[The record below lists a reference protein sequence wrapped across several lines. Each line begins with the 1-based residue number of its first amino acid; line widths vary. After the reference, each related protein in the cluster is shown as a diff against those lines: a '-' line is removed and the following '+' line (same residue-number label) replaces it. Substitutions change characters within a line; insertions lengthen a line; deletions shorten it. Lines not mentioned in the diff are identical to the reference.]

1 MRRARWPRIGLTARA
16 RLATLVAAIVLG
28 VVFTVLLR
36 TVDVSRD
43 RDSQARQSADAIE
56 AANSIEGSVIDLET
70 GLRGYIISGETNFL
84 EPYQRARAT
93 QPQRLNTLE
102 RLVRDNRAQL
112 ALARG
117 LRDELNSYAND
128 YGVPLIAAVGAGRRI
143 GVQRLA
149 EGKARVDRIRKTLGR
164 FTAAENR
171 LQANRR
177 AAARSAAHR
186 ARVFAFVG
194 LGVLVLV
201 VIVSGVYASRFVAE
215 PLRRLARSARR
226 LAAGKFD
233 ERVEVSGA
241 AEVSDLGIA
250 FNQMAESLEEHTKE
264 LERLSESSA
273 AEFSAVFE
281 QTPVGLTLF
290 DRELRCLRSNPA
302 LGALA
307 GVVASEQPGRTVS
320 ELFGNFDPDL
330 TADFG
335 RVLQTGQPVPNVRI
349 TGGDHRVCNVSLF
362 PVRRRDGELIGVAAV
377 VTDVT
382 QREQRLRHE
391 RVTAERAT
399 QLERLTSSISEALT
413 PEEITRAVVAEAVA
427 VLGADGGVI
436 TLLDEERQALS
447 MSAAIGWPLEEQEWF
462 TRLPLTVSS
471 PTTDAV
477 RTRRTIHA
485 AGPAAQPDAYPEL
498 AERRARHG
506 IAASLALPL
515 LSGPR
520 VMGGLRVTFS
530 EPREFDQ
537 DELEFAED
545 VAERCAAGVARALLY
560 EREHATAAALQ
571 SSLMPRA
578 LPMFEGVV
586 LGARFRP
593 AGTGA
598 VVGGDF
604 YDVLR
609 LGDEQFMAW
618 IGDVQGKGPEA
629 AAIAA
634 LARYTLRAE
643 IRHELQPARLLQ
655 SLNEAVLAQSDL
667 GDRLLT
673 AICLRGEVKGDRL
686 ELEMAI
692 AGHPSPLLVRRD
704 QPCVEWGAPGP
715 LIGFEHSEFVAH
727 SIALEAGELLVLYT
741 DGLTDAHAP
750 QRFLRIDDLCR
761 SVDALER
768 FSLGEI
774 LDGLL
779 ARAGNAP
786 DDVPRD
792 DIALLGLAFAPRTAR
807 GAASLA
813 ETHSG

>member
-1 MRRARWPRIGLTARA
+1 
-16 RLATLVAAIVLG
+16 
-28 VVFTVLLR
+28 VLLH

-43 RDSQARQSADAIE
+43 RDAQARHSADVLE
-56 AANSIEGSVIDLET
+56 AASAIEGSVIDLET
-70 GLRGYIISGETNFL
+70 GLRGYIISRQTKFL
-84 EPYQRARAT
+84 QSYHRARAT
-93 QPQRLNTLE
+93 QPRRLDALE
-102 RLVRDNRAQL
+102 RLVHDNPGQG

-117 LRDELNSYAND
+117 LRDELNSYVND
-128 YGVPLIAAVGAGRRI
+128 YAVPLIAAVRAGRRI
-143 GVQRLA
+143 GVQRLT
-149 EGKARVDRIRKTLGR
+149 EGKARVDSIRNTLAR
-164 FTAAENR
+164 FTAVEDR
-171 LQANRR
+171 LQGKRR
-177 AAARSAAHR
+177 AAATSAAHR
-186 ARVFAFVG
+186 ARVLAIVG
-194 LGVLVLV
+194 LALLVLV

-215 PLRRLARSARR
+215 PLRTLARSARR
-226 LAAGKFD
+226 LAGGKLE

-241 AEVSDLGIA
+241 AEVTDLGIA
-250 FNQMAESLEEHTKE
+250 FNQMAESLEEHTRE
-264 LERLSESSA
+264 LELLSESSA
-273 AEFSAVFE
+273 AEFSAIFE

-302 LGALA
+302 LGELA
-307 GVVASEQPGRTVS
+307 GVSAPEQQGRTVS
-320 ELFGNFDPDL
+320 ELFGQFEPDL

-335 RVLQTGQPVPNVRI
+335 RVLQTGQPAGSVRV
-349 TGGDHRVCNVSLF
+349 TGRGRVCTVSLF

-382 QREQRLRHE
+382 EREQRLRQEH
-391 RVTAERAT
+391 VAAERARH
-399 QLERLTSSISEALT
+399 LEALTSTISEALT
-413 PEEITRAVVAEAVA
+413 PEEISRAVVAEAVA
-427 VLGADGGVI
+427 ALGADGGVI
-436 TLLDEERQALS
+436 TLLDEGRQTVS
-447 MSAAIGWPLEEQEWF
+447 MSAAIGWPLDEREWF
-462 TRLPLTVSS
+462 TRLPLTAST

-477 RTRRTIHA
+477 RTRRPVHA
-485 AGPAAQPDAYPEL
+485 GGPGDERDAYPGL

-520 VMGGLRVTFS
+520 VMGGLLVTFA

-537 DELEFAED
+537 EELDFAED
-545 VAERCAAGVARALLY
+545 VADRCAAGVARALLY
-560 EREHATAAALQ
+560 EREHDTAAALQ

-586 LGARFRP
+586 FGARFRP

-609 LGDEQFMAW
+609 LGEDQFIAW

-667 GDRLLT
+667 GERLLT
-673 AICLRGEVKGDRL
+673 AICLCGQAKGDRL

-692 AGHPSPLLVRRD
+692 AGHPAPLLVRRD
-704 QPCVEWGAPGP
+704 QPCVEWGSSGP
-715 LIGFEHSEFVAH
+715 LIGFEHSDFSSD
-727 SIALEAGELLVLYT
+727 SIALEAGEVLVLYT

-750 QRFLRIDDLCR
+750 RRFVRSEDLCR
-761 SVDALER
+761 SVDKLER
-768 FSLGEI
+768 LSVGEI

-779 ARAGNAP
+779 ARAGDTAG
-786 DDVPRD
+786 DVPRD
-792 DIALLGLAFAPRTAR
+792 DIALLGLAFAPRTAA

>member
-1 MRRARWPRIGLTARA
+1 MGRARRPRIGLTARA

-43 RDSQARQSADAIE
+43 RDAQARHSADVLE
-56 AANSIEGSVIDLET
+56 AARGIEGSVIDLET
-70 GLRGYIISGETNFL
+70 GLRGYIISRQTNFL

-93 QPQRLNTLE
+93 QPRRLAALE
-102 RLVRDNRAQL
+102 RLVSGNRGQL
-112 ALARG
+112 ALAHG

-128 YGVPLIAAVGAGRRI
+128 YAVPLIAAVGADRRI

-149 EGKARVDRIRKTLGR
+149 DGKARVDSIRQTLRR
-164 FTAAENR
+164 FTAVEDR
-171 LQANRR
+171 LQSERR
-177 AAARSAAHR
+177 ASAASAAHR
-186 ARVFAFVG
+186 ARVFALVG

-226 LAAGKFD
+226 LAAGKLD

-273 AEFSAVFE
+273 AEFSAIFE
-281 QTPVGLTLF
+281 QTPLGLTLF

-302 LGALA
+302 LGDLA
-307 GVVASEQPGRTVS
+307 GVVASEQQGRAVS
-320 ELFGNFDPDL
+320 ELFGRFEPDL

-335 RVLQTGQPVPNVRI
+335 RVLQTGRPVPNVRI
-349 TGGDHRVCNVSLF
+349 TGRDRVCTVSLF

-382 QREQRLRHE
+382 QRERRLREE

-399 QLERLTSSISEALT
+399 QLERLTSTISEALT
-413 PEEITRAVVAEAVA
+413 PEEISRAVVAEAVA

-447 MSAAIGWPLEEQEWF
+447 MSAAIGWPLEEQDWF
-462 TRLPLTVSS
+462 SRLPLTVPS

-477 RTRRTIHA
+477 RSRKPIHA
-485 AGPAAQPDAYPEL
+485 GGPGAGQDSYPQL
-498 AERRARHG
+498 AERRAQHG

-520 VMGGLRVTFS
+520 VMGGLLVTFAQ
-530 EPREFDQ
+530 PREFDEA
-537 DELEFAED
+537 ELEFAED

-609 LGDEQFMAW
+609 LGEDQFVAW

-643 IRHELQPARLLQ
+643 IRHELNPARLLQ

-686 ELEMAI
+686 ELDMAI
-692 AGHPSPLLVRRD
+692 AGHPSPLLVRSG
-704 QPCVEWGAPGP
+704 QSCVEWGSPGP
-715 LIGFEHSEFVAH
+715 LIGFEHSEFVPH
-727 SIALEAGELLVLYT
+727 SIALEPGELLVLYT

-750 QRFLRIDDLCR
+750 QRFLRTDDLCR
-761 SVDALER
+761 SVDELER
-768 FSLGEI
+768 PSVGDI

-779 ARAGNAP
+779 ARAGDAP
-786 DDVPRD
+786 GDLPRD
-792 DIALLGLAFAPRTAR
+792 DIALLGVAFAPRTAR
-807 GAASLA
+807 DAASLA
-813 ETHSG
+813 QTRRG